1 MGFLDNA
8 GDKMGFL
15 ETVIDLIIAETSRY
29 LEKTGRENSFARFP
43 YLRMRADRVTKE
55 RLKAAEQSQEIQA
68 VRYQALL
75 ARLSG
80 GSCDAVIQTV
90 TDLALAAMQVPE
102 FAAYLNYY
110 TGARATLQLAY
121 EMLGVSF
128 PDCGEVKE
136 RRQRLKCAFDVE
148 ENPLPAF
155 ANVDGNQE
163 LLSYLTGDDS
173 ENPMM
178 EEWAEWFFCGENPHP
193 MYVRGALAEAGADM
207 LAAGNAA
214 LQIAGRGG
222 RRFLAKHIAVRLNR
236 DLLFIP
242 TDVLRDVNEDAK
254 RRQAQ
259 AVHEAFL
266 YGSAVCIYGICDEAS
281 EQMKRGQTK
290 YSESVEFYRRV
301 VRPFSAAGVPV
312 LLCTDFDVR
321 FLDCGNEKIPRLE
334 ITALSRKEREQV
346 FAGFAEQYG
355 FPESPARCALRY
367 RLNASEIAEALS
379 EWSSLC
385 GEKGE
390 RQSFSESCYR
400 VLLAGGEAVF
410 GQILKPQTDFEE
422 LMVPPQMR
430 RTLEEI
436 CCGAAEGYRVY
447 EEWNLARLYPYG
459 WATSVL
465 MAGPPGTGKTMTA
478 HALAHELDLP
488 LYRVDLS
495 GIMDKYIGETEKHLE
510 QVFAFA
516 EKTNLVLFFDEAD
529 ALFGRRGEVTEGK
542 DRYANMEVAYIL
554 QRIERFDGIVLLATN
569 FYHNIDKAFLRR
581 MKYVL
586 KYQEPDEALRRAI
599 WESCLAPKLPK
610 EVLDVGY
617 LAKQF
622 EMSGGMIKNV
632 IQNAC
637 VAALY
642 EGKPLG
648 MTHLLRSIR
657 MEYEKMERNVTAD
670 LWGEYA
676 YLME

>member
-43 YLRMRADRVTKE
+43 YLRMRADRVTEE

-128 PDCGEVKE
+128 PDCSEVKE
-136 RRQRLKCAFDVE
+136 RIKRLKCAFDVE

-178 EEWAEWFFCGENPHP
+178 EEWTEWFFCGENPHP

-214 LQIAGRGG
+214 LQMAGKGG

-242 TDVLRDVNEDAK
+242 ADVLRDINEDAK

-266 YGSAVCIYGICDEAS
+266 YGGVVCIYGISGEVS

-290 YSESVEFYRRV
+290 YLQSAEFYRRV
-301 VRPFSAAGVPV
+301 VQPFSAAGVQV
-312 LLCTDFDVR
+312 LLCTDFEVR
-321 FLDCGNEKIPRLE
+321 FPDCGDEKIPRLE
-334 ITALSRKEREQV
+334 LTALSRKEQEQV
-346 FAGFAEQYG
+346 FAGFAGQYG

-390 RQSFSESCYR
+390 RQNFSESCYR

-410 GQILKPQTDFEE
+410 GQVLKPQTDFEE

-436 CCGAAEGYRVY
+436 CCGAAEGYRIY

-459 WATSVL
+459 RAMSVL

-599 WESCLAPKLPK
+599 WESCLAPRLPK
-610 EVLDVGY
+610 EALDIGY

-622 EMSGGMIKNV
+622 EMTGGMIKNV